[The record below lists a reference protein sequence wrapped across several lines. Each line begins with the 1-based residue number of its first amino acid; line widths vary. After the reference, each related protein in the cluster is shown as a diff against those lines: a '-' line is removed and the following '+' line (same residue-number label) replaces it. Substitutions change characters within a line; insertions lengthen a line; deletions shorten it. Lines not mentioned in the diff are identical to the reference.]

1 MRAHAAEV
9 QGLKDRI
16 KELQAEVTVA
26 AAATTPTKSET
37 ISHK

>member
-16 KELQAEVTVA
+16 KELLAEVTATAA
-26 AAATTPTKSET
+26 AAATTKSVI